1 MLEELKQAQKVV
13 GSKQARRALRDGRAK
28 KIYIARD
35 ADPRILQP
43 LAVSYTHLDV
53 YKRQGLSPILS
64 LVSIYVG
71 MRLGG
76 VLGMV
81 LGPTVA
87 LIALNLVKL
96 GLFEG
101 LRLDLAAA
109 AEDIMALLRERP
121 EN

>member
-1 MLEELKQAQKVV
+1 MGDQ
-13 GSKQARRALRDGRAK
+13 
-28 KIYIARD
+28 
-35 ADPRILQP
+35 
-43 LAVSYTHLDV
+43 T
-53 YKRQGLSPILS
+53 GLSPILS

-101 LRLDLAAA
+101 LRLDLSAA

-121 EN
+121 EE